1 MKSISSLWLILAI
14 IVSAPV
20 AVADVL
26 LIDTIAQEPVNSNEG
41 VPRPAKGM
49 SMSNVKERYG
59 EPMNEIPRVGDPP
72 ISRWVYDQYTV
83 YFEHNLVIH
92 SVMNH
97 R

>member
-14 IVSAPV
+14 IISAPV

-49 SMSNVKERYG
+49 SMSSVKERYG
-59 EPMNEIPRVGDPP
+59 EPMNELPWIGDPP

-83 YFEHNLVIH
+83 YFEHDRVIH
-92 SVMNH
+92 SVMN
-97 R
+97 RK